1 MGRRPVFAGSAILTA
16 IIWFPFFTTVST
28 GNFVLVLL
36 AFIAFMGVGSAA
48 NGAGA
53 SFFTEMFPAKV
64 RYTGVAIGTQ
74 LGFMLAGFAPA
85 IETAIQGEGTSG
97 WLPVAV
103 FAAVCGL
110 VAAIAALSA
119 KETHNVAVKD
129 LDAS

>member
-1 MGRRPVFAGSAILTA
+1 MA
-16 IIWFPFFTTVST
+16 VST

-48 NGAGA
+48 NGA